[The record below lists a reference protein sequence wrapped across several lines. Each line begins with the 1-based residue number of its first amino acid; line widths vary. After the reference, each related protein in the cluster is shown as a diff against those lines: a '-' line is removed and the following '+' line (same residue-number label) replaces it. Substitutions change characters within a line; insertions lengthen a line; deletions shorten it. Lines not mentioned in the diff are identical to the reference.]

1 MRFQLHTWP
10 IVRLRK
16 GIAVTP
22 TGSTLPRRMLARQ
35 LRELREN
42 SGVSAEIARLAIGV
56 GKQTLWRM
64 ETGQP
69 VRLNPLFIR
78 RLCEVYGAPED
89 VTTMLLGLAEES
101 HRTGWWHAYG
111 DAVPKHFDLFIG
123 LEEAAKRVV
132 SYQTVLLPGL
142 LQTDEYRRAMI
153 GVDSPTMPIEE
164 VEQRIELITR
174 RKVRLTEADSPLTV
188 DAIVDECIL
197 RRAIGGS
204 EVMIDQLHHLARV
217 GELPNVCVRVVPL
230 SAEAYGGLAV
240 GPFALL
246 EFPRHPTAHLTEP
259 PVVYLQGHTGAL
271 YLEKTDEVQQYQQ
284 ACIDLRRSA
293 LDESR
298 SRTLIHK
305 IAKEYAR

>member
-42 SGVSAEIARLAIGV
+42 SGVSAEHARQEIGV

-69 VRLNPLFIR
+69 VRLNPLFIE
-78 RLCEVYGAPED
+78 RLCEVYGACED
-89 VTTMLLGLAEES
+89 VTSMLLGLVEEA

-111 DAVPKHFDLFIG
+111 DAIPKHFDLFVG
-123 LEEAAKRVV
+123 LEDAAERII

-142 LQTDEYRRAMI
+142 LQTEEYRRAMI
-153 GVDSPTMPIEE
+153 RVDAPTMPRAE
-164 VEQRIELITR
+164 VERRIELFAR
-174 RKVRLTEADSPLTV
+174 RKARLTNTDNLLAI
-188 DAIVDECIL
+188 DAIVDECML
-197 RRAIGGS
+197 RRPIGGPA
-204 EVMIDQLHHLARV
+204 VMADQLEHLARV
-217 GELPNVCVRVVPL
+217 DELPNVSVRVVPL

-240 GPFALL
+240 GPFVLL
-246 EFPRHPTAHLTEP
+246 EFPRHPMAHLTEP
-259 PVVYLQGHTGAL
+259 PIVYTEGHNGAL
-271 YLEKTDEVQQYQQ
+271 YLEKADEVKQYQQ
-284 ACIDLRRSA
+284 AYIDLQRCA

-298 SRTLIHK
+298 SRALLSK
-305 IAKEYAR
+305 IAKEHAT

>member
-1 MRFQLHTWP
+1 M
-10 IVRLRK
+10 
-16 GIAVTP
+16 TP

-69 VRLNPLFIR
+69 VRLNPLFIQ

-111 DAVPKHFDLFIG
+111 DAVPKQFDLFIG
-123 LEEAAKRVV
+123 LEEAAKRVA

-153 GVDSPTMPIEE
+153 WLKSPMMPTTE
-164 VEQRIELITR
+164 VERRIEMFNR
-174 RKVRLTEADSPLTV
+174 RKARLTDSAEPLTL
-188 DAIVDECIL
+188 DAVVDEAAL
-197 RRAIGGS
+197 RRAIGGPA
-204 EVMIDQLHHLARV
+204 VMMGQLKYLATA
-217 GELPNVCVRVVPL
+217 GELPNVSVRVIPL
-230 SAEAYGGLAV
+230 SAEAYGALNV
-240 GPFALL
+240 GPFVLL

-259 PVVYLQGHTGAL
+259 PVVYIQAYTCAL

-284 ACIDLRRSA
+284 AYADLQCSA
-293 LDESR
+293 LDEARSR
-298 SRTLIHK
+298 SLIHK
-305 IAKEYAR
+305 IAKESAT